1 MLKPNVRALHS
12 AIQMVYHLFINIK
25 YKNLLI
31 WTKLKII
38 LPTEEFVSF
47 KMEWFLNAINEM
59 LISFI

>member
-1 MLKPNVRALHS
+1 MLKPNVRVLHS

-47 KMEWFLNAINEM
+47 KMEWFLNAIKEM